1 MLSGCERGLSA
12 HIGHLKRSLN
22 TVREVIVLPHCGIKS
37 QQLYFLP
44 TQSPNTD
51 TGTSPSPTTQIRVE
65 SGEQLCER
73 LWLVSPLDQTRYN
86 LISEQQKTTML
97 VILAATQDFFF
108 NKSCY
113 LLILVIRNLKLVTSY
128 GEDEIYDCFK

>member
-22 TVREVIVLPHCGIKS
+22 TVREVNMTHCGIKS
-37 QQLYFLP
+37 QPLYFLP

-51 TGTSPSPTTQIRVE
+51 TGTSSNPPTQIRVQ

-73 LWLVSPLDQTRYN
+73 LRLVSPLDQTRYIS
-86 LISEQQKTTML
+86 ISEQQKTTRL
-97 VILAATQDFFF
+97 VTLAATRDFFF
-108 NKSCY
+108 Q
-113 LLILVIRNLKLVTSY
+113 
-128 GEDEIYDCFK
+128 